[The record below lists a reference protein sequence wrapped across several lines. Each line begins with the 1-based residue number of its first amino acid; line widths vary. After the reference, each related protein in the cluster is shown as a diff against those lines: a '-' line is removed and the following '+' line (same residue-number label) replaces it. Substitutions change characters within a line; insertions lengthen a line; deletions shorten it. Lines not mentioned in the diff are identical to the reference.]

1 MKNPEGGTMAGSA
14 EQARREILYDSQWVT
29 WERVP
34 AGPGDLWIQ
43 QFKFFD
49 RWLFLVTD
57 AAGRNYREVT
67 GDEDCYRIIEEAF
80 PVTQIVGDRNNGAIE
95 IREAGTRITF

>member
-1 MKNPEGGTMAGSA
+1 MAGSA
-14 EQARREILYDSQWVT
+14 EWARREILYDSQWVT

-34 AGPGDLWIQ
+34 AGQEGLWIQ
-43 QFKFFD
+43 QIKFFD

-57 AAGRNYREVT
+57 GTGRNYRDVT

-80 PVTQIVGDRNNGAIE
+80 PLTQIVGDRNSGAIE
-95 IREAGTRITF
+95 IREAASKITF